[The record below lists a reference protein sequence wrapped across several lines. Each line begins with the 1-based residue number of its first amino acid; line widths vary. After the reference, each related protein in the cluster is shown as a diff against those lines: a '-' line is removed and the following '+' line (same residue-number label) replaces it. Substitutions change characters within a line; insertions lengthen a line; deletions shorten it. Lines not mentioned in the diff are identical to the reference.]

1 MRLVPA
7 SRRRPSAQAPLKAK
21 MAGQNARA
29 PLQAFFD
36 GCVDMEINGFE
47 ELDEAI
53 VAAKLTAKGGSFK
66 PSACSPRQRSA
77 WGWRRRGE

>member
-1 MRLVPA
+1 
-7 SRRRPSAQAPLKAK
+7 

-66 PSACSPRQRSA
+66 PSACSPRRRRSA
-77 WGWRRRGE
+77 WGVAATGRAGRCVAGAPAL